1 MFVYTHNG
9 LLFCHKK
16 ELNLAVSN
24 MDGPWGHYAK
34 WDRSDTKKQIPYD
47 LTYGIQKEKKNNNQ
61 IYRYTEQKQIGG
73 CQRSEFEGRVGEMG
87 KGSQKIQN
95 K

>member
-1 MFVYTHNG
+1 
-9 LLFCHKK
+9 
-16 ELNLAVSN
+16 
-24 MDGPWGHYAK
+24 MDLEDIMLSEIGQTQKNKY
-34 WDRSDTKKQIPYD
+34 RMTS

-61 IYRYTEQKQIGG
+61 IYTYTEQKQTGG